1 MTATTLLGT
10 NGPVEEIE
18 SKRRGM
24 KIFCNKKISNSIAA
38 GFLATTAL
46 VYLLCANYLVVDSK
60 ISLFAQHPNIQSHM
74 DGKHFMEVLENVP
87 EYEEDYPHDHLY
99 DRNLTLVN
107 LTNFKFLINNDI
119 CNVRRVS
126 LVTIIHSA
134 SQNTEARAM
143 IRWKLFI
150 LLKVSSDGI
159 KTTS

>member
-1 MTATTLLGT
+1 
-10 NGPVEEIE
+10 
-18 SKRRGM
+18 
-24 KIFCNKKISNSIAA
+24 
-38 GFLATTAL
+38 
-46 VYLLCANYLVVDSK
+46 
-60 ISLFAQHPNIQSHM
+60 M
-74 DGKHFMEVLENVP
+74 DRKHLMEVLENVP
-87 EYEEDYPHDHLY
+87 EYEEEDYPHDHLY

>member
-1 MTATTLLGT
+1 
-10 NGPVEEIE
+10 
-18 SKRRGM
+18 M
-24 KIFCNKKISNSIAA
+24 KIFCNKKISNNIAT

-46 VYLLCANYLVVDSK
+46 VYLVYGNY
-60 ISLFAQHPNIQSHM
+60 HPNIHLM
-74 DGKHFMEVLENVP
+74 ENVP

-107 LTNFKFLINNDI
+107 LTNFKFLINSDI

-143 IRWKLFI
+143 IRWGLFI
-150 LLKVSSDGI
+150 SLLMLLKVSFVGM
-159 KTTS
+159 KTTF

>member
-1 MTATTLLGT
+1 MTFNIATTLLGT

-18 SKRRGM
+18 STRRGM
-24 KIFCNKKISNSIAA
+24 KIFCNKKISNNIAA
-38 GFLATTAL
+38 GLLATAAL
-46 VYLLCANYLVVDSK
+46 VYLFCANYLVVDSK

-74 DGKHFMEVLENVP
+74 DGKHLMEVLESVS

-134 SQNTEARAM
+134 SQNTAARAI
-143 IRWKLFI
+143 IR
-150 LLKVSSDGI
+150 
-159 KTTS
+159 